1 MRIEFLWRPCSA
13 CFQPISNIVDI
24 SLLLSILVSV
34 VFATLRRQ
42 EEKTKKSTTHP
53 ATIEQSV
60 RMLLPQLTPGEK
72 RVARALLAA
81 YPIAALGTIAELTTR
96 AEASA
101 PTILRLTAKLGFD
114 GYSHFQRA
122 VREEVQEKMQ
132 SPLSLMDSAP
142 RIPTAKR
149 GFFGAFIDDV
159 TAALHRTHRLLDNDV
174 LESAIATLADPA
186 KRIFALGGR
195 SSHVLAKH
203 LVFHLH
209 QLRPAVQEIAAG
221 SIPIY
226 NQSADMNRAAV
237 IVVFD
242 FRRYERQTID
252 FCQQASKQGAKVILV
267 TDPWLSPV
275 AEVAQWVLPVEV
287 DVPSPF
293 DSSMGAMAVVEA
305 MLAGTLARLGPAAR
319 ERMARLEEIA
329 GLDKVLGG
337 AEIVGIEPI
346 RPKSKGLKSKDRS
359 KLR

>member
-1 MRIEFLWRPCSA
+1 
-13 CFQPISNIVDI
+13 
-24 SLLLSILVSV
+24 
-34 VFATLRRQ
+34 
-42 EEKTKKSTTHP
+42 
-53 ATIEQSV
+53 
-60 RMLLPQLTPGEK
+60 MLAQLTPGEK

-81 YPIAALGTIAELTTR
+81 YPIAALGTLAELTTR
-96 AEASA
+96 AAASA

-132 SPLSLMDSAP
+132 SPLSLLDSAP

-149 GFFGAFIDDV
+149 GFFGAFVDDITV
-159 TAALHRTHRLLDNDV
+159 ALRRTQRLLDYGV
-174 LESAIATLADPA
+174 LEDAIATLADPQ

-226 NQSADMNRAAV
+226 HRAVDMNRSAV

-252 FCQQASKQGAKVILV
+252 FCQQATQRGAKLILV
-267 TDPWLSPV
+267 TDPWLSPI
-275 AEVAQWVLPVEV
+275 AELAHWVLPVEV

-293 DSSMGAMAVVEA
+293 DSSLAAMAVVEA
-305 MLAGTLARLGPAAR
+305 MLAGTLARLGKTAR
-319 ERMARLEEIA
+319 ARMARLEDSA
-329 GLDKVLGG
+329 GIDKVIGG
-337 AEIVGIEPI
+337 AGTAPPVRG
-346 RPKSKGLKSKDRS
+346 KSQDRRKSR
-359 KLR
+359 

>member
-1 MRIEFLWRPCSA
+1 M
-13 CFQPISNIVDI
+13 
-24 SLLLSILVSV
+24 
-34 VFATLRRQ
+34 
-42 EEKTKKSTTHP
+42 
-53 ATIEQSV
+53 TIEQRV
-60 RMLLPQLTPGEK
+60 RALLPQLTPGEK

-122 VREEVQEKMQ
+122 VQEEVQEKMQ

-149 GFFGAFIDDV
+149 GFFGAFVDGL
-159 TAALHRTHRLLDNDV
+159 TAAMQRTQRLLDNDV
-174 LESAIATLADPA
+174 LESAIATLADPN

-195 SSHVLAKH
+195 SSHVMARH

-209 QLRPAVQEIAAG
+209 QLRPAVQEIASG
-221 SIPIY
+221 SVPIY
-226 NQSADMNRAAV
+226 HQSADMNRSAV

-242 FRRYERQTID
+242 FRRYERQTIE
-252 FCQQASKQGAKVILV
+252 FCQQATKRGARLILV
-267 TDPWLSPV
+267 TDPWLSPI
-275 AEVAQWVLPVEV
+275 AELAHWVLPVEV

-293 DSSMGAMAVVEA
+293 DSSLAAMAVVEA
-305 MLAGTLARLGPAAR
+305 MLAGSLARLGPAAR

-329 GLDKVLGG
+329 GVDKVIGG
-337 AEIVGIEPI
+337 TENAPPPA
-346 RPKSKGLKSKDRS
+346 RNKSQDRR
-359 KLR
+359 KPR